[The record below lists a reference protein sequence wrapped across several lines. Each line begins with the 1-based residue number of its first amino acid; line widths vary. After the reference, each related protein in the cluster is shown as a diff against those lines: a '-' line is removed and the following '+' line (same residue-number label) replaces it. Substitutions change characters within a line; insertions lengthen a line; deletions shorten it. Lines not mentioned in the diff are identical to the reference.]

1 MPLSSSMNRRR
12 DALTFLSQQ
21 QSQEDVTRELKA
33 SIKLLPARMSREMAH
48 DEVQR
53 DEECSFDQA
62 ENRDGDD
69 SEEWAREPFRTQ
81 RVCLDED
88 DERSSLWTLK
98 RANPVFDE
106 NDGNETDEEDDAQ
119 WYESPS
125 KRSRVQTLSWSDQVS
140 ANIRGF
146 DLEFSA
152 RAP

>member
-12 DALTFLSQQ
+12 DALTFLSEQ

-33 SIKLLPARMSREMAH
+33 SIKLLPARIPREVAR
-48 DEVQR
+48 EVQR

-69 SEEWAREPFRTQ
+69 SEEWAREPFRTE

-88 DERSSLWTLK
+88 DERSGLWTLK

-106 NDGNETDEEDDAQ
+106 NDDNETDEQDEAQ

-125 KRSRVQTLSWSDQVS
+125 KRSRVQTLTWSDQVS
-140 ANIRGF
+140 GNIRGF
-146 DLEFSA
+146 EFDVST

>member
-21 QSQEDVTRELKA
+21 QSQEDVTRELKT
-33 SIKLLPARMSREMAH
+33 SSKLQQARISREVAH
-48 DEVQR
+48 EVQR

-81 RVCLDED
+81 PVWLDED
-88 DERSSLWTLK
+88 DGRSGLWTLK

-106 NDGNETDEEDDAQ
+106 NDETETDEEDAAQ

-125 KRSRVQTLSWSDQVS
+125 KRSRVQTLTWSDQVS

-146 DLEFSA
+146 DLEVIT

>member
-33 SIKLLPARMSREMAH
+33 SIKLLPARNSREMAY
-48 DEVQR
+48 DVQR

-62 ENRDGDD
+62 ENREGDD

-81 RVCLDED
+81 RVWLDED
-88 DERSSLWTLK
+88 DERSGLWTLK

-106 NDGNETDEEDDAQ
+106 NETDEEDESQ
-119 WYESPS
+119 RYESPP
-125 KRSRVQTLSWSDQVS
+125 KRSRAQTLSWSDQVS
-140 ANIRGF
+140 GTIRGF
-146 DLEFSA
+146 DFEFST